1 MGKLNVFLFLAIT
14 IMLSVGVFAFFT
26 FSYDKDVVHQ
36 MVGSQGNLLVLVD
49 LTDQISNVS
58 ESLNNSQ
65 NLTLVNQNGATN
77 MNYVVDVNVTN
88 LDPGNC
94 IISGDVSFELSKSGS
109 GIVLNGSNFTMNGG
123 VNSFTFKSI
132 AINNRVCPQN
142 ITTSLSFTEL
152 P

>member
-14 IMLSVGVFAFFT
+14 IMLSAGVFAFFT

-65 NLTLVNQNGATN
+65 NLTLVNQNGVTN
-77 MNYVVDVNVTN
+77 MNYVLDVNVTN

-94 IISGDVSFELSKSGS
+94 TINNDVSFELNHVGS
-109 GIVLNGSNFTMNGG
+109 GIIFNGSNFTINAG
-123 VNSFTFKSI
+123 VNSFIFKSI